1 MLQKITENLIRGKKE
16 KKKKNNQEEMTR
28 IKIKRAE
35 GRKSVMDST

>member
-1 MLQKITENLIRGKKE
+1 MLRKMTENLIRGKKDE
-16 KKKKNNQEEMTR
+16 KKKNNQEEMTR

>member
-1 MLQKITENLIRGKKE
+1 MLQKMTENLIRGKKE
-16 KKKKNNQEEMTR
+16 KKKNNQEEMTR